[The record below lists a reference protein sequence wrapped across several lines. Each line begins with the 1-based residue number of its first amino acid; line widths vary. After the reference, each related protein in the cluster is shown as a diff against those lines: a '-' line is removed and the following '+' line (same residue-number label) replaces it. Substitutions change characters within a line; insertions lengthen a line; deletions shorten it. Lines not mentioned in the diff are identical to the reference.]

1 MTDFATQ
8 QLAGPVISSLVSKD
22 KGDLSNR
29 MSCVGEQLKNNV
41 KTLVADTV
49 VIGGTAAGVAATQ
62 NKGIAKFLAKPLEFV
77 GNVLSKMTKKDIS
90 IDIVKNNLAD
100 AVNKN
105 IVESGL
111 SHKSAQESAK
121 AFIENGPVLKR
132 TSSYIQKMKFFES
145 FNKITNKLSN
155 IKFKTSLKEAPTVF
169 SKIGNKIKNMPTRY
183 KAIAL
188 VVAAGLGALSYIG
201 QKHLYQA
208 GQIDQKYTDKA
219 KLKAKTNEAL

>member
-1 MTDFATQ
+1 MKGRFDMTDFAMQ

-29 MSCVGEQLKNNV
+29 LSCAGEQLKNNV
-41 KTLVADTV
+41 KTLAADTV
-49 VIGGTAAGVAATQ
+49 VVGGTAAGIAATK

-77 GNVLSKMTKKDIS
+77 GNQLSKLTKTK
-90 IDIVKNNLAD
+90 V
-100 AVNKN
+100 
-105 IVESGL
+105 
-111 SHKSAQESAK
+111 
-121 AFIENGPVLKR
+121 
-132 TSSYIQKMKFFES
+132 
-145 FNKITNKLSN
+145 
-155 IKFKTSLKEAPTVF
+155 PTVL

-219 KLKAKTNEAL
+219 KLNAKTNEAL